1 MWPFNQNKQP
11 SPLTLEQYETLS
23 KRWIDVDARV
33 SRLELNE
40 ESFRDKVLRKIQKP
54 KKESEDLSA
63 DRPGIIGYG
72 NRSREESEPTQ
83 SSRIL

>member
-1 MWPFNQNKQP
+1 MWPFNRKPEPVQP

-40 ESFRDKVLRKIQKP
+40 EGFRDKVLRKLQKA
-54 KKESEDLSA
+54 KEKPEDINTE
-63 DRPGIIGYG
+63 RPGIIGYG
-72 NRSREESEPTQ
+72 NSPRSE
-83 SSRIL
+83 